1 MKISQNISFSK
12 QLIIYLILVLFVVF
26 FLISLALV
34 NSLEQF
40 INNNAYSQAKA
51 IANNALIIF
60 EREIARIESIPQ
72 NVTDMQ
78 GELNYKNIPDLPIR
92 ILRSYKTLIGSSV
105 HYDLKNP
112 EVADFIHINAYRT
125 ADEKIHFTQPDPCC
139 NYCHPDSA
147 KIIKSAPNNG
157 YWIYSEVNHCKTIA
171 LCHLIHNSQH
181 QPCGILKV
189 DFPLKNLNALIG
201 SYKLFRSGNLFVVDR
216 EGNYIAH
223 PAPSPSGKQN
233 LISHLTGPKASFIH
247 RSISRGETCA
257 TTVELD
263 KQKHYLYYTP
273 FSPMDWQIG
282 IICPYNEILY
292 SSGKLYFMLFLS
304 MGLGLLC
311 LFIGIVNIVKRLS
324 SPLLELAYS
333 TRRVAEGQF
342 YIVLPIPKSCREIY
356 DLYDSFH
363 YLQQNLVNY
372 IERLKITT
380 AEKEQYNSEMR
391 LARRIQQRFLPRPIL
406 LPPNIELAADLRQCR
421 EVGGDFYEYFQLG
434 NQLYFAIGDVAGK
447 GTPAALY
454 MASISKLFRY
464 IASNNTSTAQICNL
478 INKHMCDDADDDI
491 YTTIFIGIIDINTG
505 IMTFTNA
512 GHPYPLIIHHNGQ
525 TSFLNKYPDVPIGVL
540 EEHEF
545 SEHIY
550 TFNKNTTLLFYT
562 DGITDTENQSGQ
574 FYGQDKMIRCVEAQ
588 TVKTPAF
595 IIQALLEDIH
605 SHIGQ
610 GNQSD
615 DLTLLAIKYKGIPG
629 SK

>member
-201 SYKLFRSGNLFVVDR
+201 SSD
-216 EGNYIAH
+216 
-223 PAPSPSGKQN
+223 P
-233 LISHLTGPKASFIH
+233 
-247 RSISRGETCA
+247 
-257 TTVELD
+257 
-263 KQKHYLYYTP
+263 
-273 FSPMDWQIG
+273 
-282 IICPYNEILY
+282 EIY
-292 SSGKLYFMLFLS
+292 
-304 MGLGLLC
+304 
-311 LFIGIVNIVKRLS
+311 LS
-324 SPLLELAYS
+324 SIGKEITLLIRLH
-333 TRRVAEGQF
+333 RRVG
-342 YIVLPIPKSCREIY
+342 
-356 DLYDSFH
+356 
-363 YLQQNLVNY
+363 N
-372 IERLKITT
+372 KI
-380 AEKEQYNSEMR
+380 
-391 LARRIQQRFLPRPIL
+391 
-406 LPPNIELAADLRQCR
+406 
-421 EVGGDFYEYFQLG
+421 
-434 NQLYFAIGDVAGK
+434 
-447 GTPAALY
+447 
-454 MASISKLFRY
+454 
-464 IASNNTSTAQICNL
+464 
-478 INKHMCDDADDDI
+478 
-491 YTTIFIGIIDINTG
+491 
-505 IMTFTNA
+505 
-512 GHPYPLIIHHNGQ
+512 
-525 TSFLNKYPDVPIGVL
+525 
-540 EEHEF
+540 
-545 SEHIY
+545 
-550 TFNKNTTLLFYT
+550 
-562 DGITDTENQSGQ
+562 
-574 FYGQDKMIRCVEAQ
+574 
-588 TVKTPAF
+588 
-595 IIQALLEDIH
+595 
-605 SHIGQ
+605 
-610 GNQSD
+610 
-615 DLTLLAIKYKGIPG
+615 
-629 SK
+629 

>member
-125 ADEKIHFTQPDPCC
+125 ADEKIHFTQPDPSC

-201 SYKLFRSGNLFVVDR
+201 SDKLFRSGNLFVVDR

-223 PAPSPSGKQN
+223 PAPSPSGEQN

-342 YIVLPIPKSCREIY
+342 DIVLPTPKSCKEIY

-380 AEKEQYNSEMR
+380 A
-391 LARRIQQRFLPRPIL
+391 
-406 LPPNIELAADLRQCR
+406 
-421 EVGGDFYEYFQLG
+421 
-434 NQLYFAIGDVAGK
+434 
-447 GTPAALY
+447 
-454 MASISKLFRY
+454 
-464 IASNNTSTAQICNL
+464 
-478 INKHMCDDADDDI
+478 
-491 YTTIFIGIIDINTG
+491 
-505 IMTFTNA
+505 
-512 GHPYPLIIHHNGQ
+512 
-525 TSFLNKYPDVPIGVL
+525 
-540 EEHEF
+540 
-545 SEHIY
+545 
-550 TFNKNTTLLFYT
+550 
-562 DGITDTENQSGQ
+562 
-574 FYGQDKMIRCVEAQ
+574 
-588 TVKTPAF
+588 
-595 IIQALLEDIH
+595 
-605 SHIGQ
+605 
-610 GNQSD
+610 
-615 DLTLLAIKYKGIPG
+615 
-629 SK
+629 

>member
-125 ADEKIHFTQPDPCC
+125 ADEKIHFTQPDPSC

-333 TRRVAEGQF
+333 TR
-342 YIVLPIPKSCREIY
+342 SCCGRTVRYRTSYPEI
-356 DLYDSFH
+356 L
-363 YLQQNLVNY
+363 
-372 IERLKITT
+372 
-380 AEKEQYNSEMR
+380 
-391 LARRIQQRFLPRPIL
+391 
-406 LPPNIELAADLRQCR
+406 
-421 EVGGDFYEYFQLG
+421 
-434 NQLYFAIGDVAGK
+434 
-447 GTPAALY
+447 
-454 MASISKLFRY
+454 
-464 IASNNTSTAQICNL
+464 
-478 INKHMCDDADDDI
+478 
-491 YTTIFIGIIDINTG
+491 
-505 IMTFTNA
+505 
-512 GHPYPLIIHHNGQ
+512 
-525 TSFLNKYPDVPIGVL
+525 
-540 EEHEF
+540 
-545 SEHIY
+545 
-550 TFNKNTTLLFYT
+550 
-562 DGITDTENQSGQ
+562 
-574 FYGQDKMIRCVEAQ
+574 
-588 TVKTPAF
+588 
-595 IIQALLEDIH
+595 
-605 SHIGQ
+605 
-610 GNQSD
+610 
-615 DLTLLAIKYKGIPG
+615 
-629 SK
+629 